1 MQRGDRTVFTPPV
14 PESHY
19 PDGRGRQLRFGVQR
33 GRVGMNDDVFWDHL
47 LGHID
52 DRRLVPVVGPEL
64 TIINTG
70 DIEQTF
76 SSLIG
81 QRLANKYRLS
91 KSSAVTTIGEAV
103 EAILQREG
111 RDEVDLLYPA
121 VNRII
126 KELNPAPGNALRDLA
141 AIEDLRLFVST
152 TPDRL
157 LAQALNEVRFRGSEL
172 TRELTFSPTQST
184 SGQADSA
191 HAASPTE
198 TVVLNLFGQAAST
211 PEYAIHE
218 EDKLE
223 WLHALL
229 PDAARL
235 PGWLAHKLRHQPML
249 FVGCEIPDW
258 IGRFLLRLSST
269 ERLSDERKQ
278 FFFVGTSD
286 SQVPSL
292 SDFFATYCRR
302 PLVQQLE
309 MEPSAFV
316 SELRERC
323 GIQDTAGQPTFGPGV
338 PVVPYGP
345 HGSATPSIFISY
357 MREDVDAAQRLAHA
371 ISELGGEV
379 WLDAR
384 RIEAGDDWEK
394 ETLTAIGESVRLF
407 VPIISAN
414 TERVREGYVFRE
426 WAEALERSSRIS
438 SGRFIVPVI
447 IDEDY
452 GGDPSRYEKGRK
464 YFGRLNFGEAPAGN
478 PDAVLTAT
486 LTAEI
491 DAISRPGAA

>member
-1 MQRGDRTVFTPPV
+1 MQRGDRTVFAPPV
-14 PESHY
+14 PEPHY
-19 PDGRGRQLRFGVQR
+19 PDGRGCLAAIRCPR

-64 TIINTG
+64 TMINTG
-70 DIEQTF
+70 DVEQTF

-81 QRLANKYRLS
+81 QRLASKYHLS
-91 KSSAVTTIGEAV
+91 TSSAITTIGEAV
-103 EAILQREG
+103 EAILQQEG

-141 AIEDLRLFVST
+141 AIDDLRLFVST

-184 SGQADSA
+184 SEQADSA
-191 HAASPTE
+191 QAAAPTD

-218 EDKLE
+218 EDRLE

-323 GIQDTAGQPTFGPGV
+323 GKRDATGQPTFGTGV
-338 PVVPYGP
+338 PVAPLW
-345 HGSATPSIFISY
+345 SAWFGHTA
-357 MREDVDAAQRLAHA
+357 DLHQLHA
-371 ISELGGEV
+371 
-379 WLDAR
+379 
-384 RIEAGDDWEK
+384 
-394 ETLTAIGESVRLF
+394 
-407 VPIISAN
+407 
-414 TERVREGYVFRE
+414 
-426 WAEALERSSRIS
+426 
-438 SGRFIVPVI
+438 
-447 IDEDY
+447 
-452 GGDPSRYEKGRK
+452 
-464 YFGRLNFGEAPAGN
+464 
-478 PDAVLTAT
+478 
-486 LTAEI
+486 
-491 DAISRPGAA
+491 